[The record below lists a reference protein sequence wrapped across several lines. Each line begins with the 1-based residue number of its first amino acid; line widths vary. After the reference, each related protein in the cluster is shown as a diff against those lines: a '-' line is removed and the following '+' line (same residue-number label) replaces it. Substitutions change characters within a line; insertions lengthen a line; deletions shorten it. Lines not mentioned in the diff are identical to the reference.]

1 MGDVEPVGD
10 GVSELRIHLQ
20 QTLDAVA
27 HPDTDSHGNT
37 LEVSRLPKRIR
48 KSRAAKDDYD
58 F

>member
-1 MGDVEPVGD
+1 M
-10 GVSELRIHLQ
+10 SALRIHLEQ
-20 QTLDAVA
+20 NLDAVA
-27 HPDTDSHGNT
+27 HPDTDSHGKT